1 MQILYVQIV
10 LRMALSE
17 LSLRLNSVHIPL
29 HTSRPRAK
37 WDSSGAWKD
46 RHDVCLAFL

>member
-10 LRMALSE
+10 LRMAPIL
-17 LSLRLNSVHIPL
+17 
-29 HTSRPRAK
+29 RAK

-46 RHDVCLAFL
+46 RHGVRVAFL